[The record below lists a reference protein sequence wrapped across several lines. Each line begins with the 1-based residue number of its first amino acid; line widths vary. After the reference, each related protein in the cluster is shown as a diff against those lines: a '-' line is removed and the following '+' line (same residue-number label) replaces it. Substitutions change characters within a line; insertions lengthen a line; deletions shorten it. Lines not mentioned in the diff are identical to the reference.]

1 MCGTKCF
8 DVKRTTMADVGR
20 VREVHIID
28 SGAVGGV
35 GDVVRRAGRNAQLD
49 VTVRRETVL

>member
-8 DVKRTTMADVGR
+8 DMKLTTKADVGR
-20 VREVHIID
+20 VREVYTIG

-35 GDVVRRAGRNAQLD
+35 G
-49 VTVRRETVL
+49 